1 MMNTC
6 QDRGDVQW
14 VMYPLEVDEIG
25 GLCEHAHL
33 HCKDGHQPGYH
44 MHYLK

>member
-14 VMYPLEVDEIG
+14 VMYLLEVDEIG
-25 GLCEHAHL
+25 GLCERIR
-33 HCKDGHQPGYH
+33 KNTFVPGSPRV
-44 MHYLK
+44 L